1 MHFLAEYMY
10 LHIARTAVSLPVP
23 EGHAHSCRY
32 ISANR
37 SLETD
42 LSKGKWPKAYNAGI
56 NASPRGLLHVE
67 DEFCTMMNACGAT
80 LPCHRCKHYWV
91 DRCVAVRSNSTEKVR
106 RHKVLANESHRV
118 PNLSCSGAQD
128 WSRRGG

>member
-1 MHFLAEYMY
+1 MHFLAEYMD
-10 LHIARTAVSLPVP
+10 LHIARTAVSLLVR

-42 LSKGKWPKAYNAGI
+42 FSKGKWPKAYNAGI

-80 LPCHRCKHYWV
+80 RPCHRYKHYWV
-91 DRCVAVRSNSTEKVR
+91 APLPCGQEPQYGKSAASQGLGE
-106 RHKVLANESHRV
+106 ERV
-118 PNLSCSGAQD
+118 SQGAQPILLR
-128 WSRRGG
+128 SP